1 MFKMRIACVV
11 LASTFLFL
19 VGPAKAKTSYQYLI
33 GSQYVPA
40 IAADPVASAALDGTR
55 VYINIETI
63 KSRDGQPAVFP
74 VHPPSVPA
82 GWQAFFIYRWASA
95 QQMERDIA
103 NVPTWIS
110 GCMYDN
116 ENAHMVPMTPDEER
130 AAPAPYYQRAAAA
143 CHKAGKVFIATG
155 GMRFGARNSD
165 TDTFAT
171 ARVWDIYALQTQT
184 GEDNLTKFT
193 SLIGKLQQRV
203 LANNPKARFI
213 VGVGDFAGGSFQ
225 PPSVAEAAIRAIP
238 AGTGIWMN
246 FGEHA
251 GPNCRGNGCPIPAR
265 PDILVQVIK
274 DMAK

>member
-1 MFKMRIACVV
+1 MFAMRMACAA
-11 LASTFLFL
+11 LISSFLL
-19 VGPAKAKTSYQYLI
+19 WAGPARAKTPFQYLI
-33 GSQYVPA
+33 GSQYVAA
-40 IAADPVASAALDGTR
+40 IAADPVASAALDGTH

-63 KSRDGQPAVFP
+63 KSPDGQPAVFP
-74 VHPPSVPA
+74 ARPPSVPA
-82 GWQAFFIYRWASA
+82 SWGAIFIYRWASA

-103 NVPTWIS
+103 HVPSWIS

-155 GMRFGARNSD
+155 GMHFDARNSD
-165 TDTFAT
+165 TNTFAT
-171 ARVWDIYALQTQT
+171 AGVWDIYSLQTQT
-184 GEDNLTKFT
+184 VEDNLTKFK
-193 SLIGKLQQRV
+193 SLIGRLQGRV
-203 LANNPKARFI
+203 LASNPKARFI

-225 PPSVAEAAIRAIP
+225 PPSVTEAAIREIP
-238 AGTGIWMN
+238 AGMGIWMN

-251 GPNCRGNGCPIPAR
+251 GPNCRGNGCPIPPR
-265 PDILVQVIK
+265 PDLLIQVIK